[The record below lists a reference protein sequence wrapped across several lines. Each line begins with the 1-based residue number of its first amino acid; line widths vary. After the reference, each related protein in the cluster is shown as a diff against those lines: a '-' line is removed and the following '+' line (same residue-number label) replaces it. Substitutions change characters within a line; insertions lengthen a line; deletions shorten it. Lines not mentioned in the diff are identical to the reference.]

1 MSTSDAPN
9 LRRLARQLA
18 DYGRRLRH
26 LETVPQLSHS
36 SLDDHGLPV
45 YDADG
50 NLTVTVGKQPD
61 GTWGAKPVAG
71 PVPPRPVG
79 LDAEGDAGTIRASWQ
94 GVFWAGA
101 ALPMDFE
108 AVQVLVDGSVYAAIH
123 DPEGGSVQVPA
134 LPGERLVSFR
144 TLSQAGVVSEA
155 VVFGTVTVEPR
166 VSEQMQELH
175 ESLDELN
182 DVTLPELRDD
192 LADSAEDLQG
202 KLDNLNARVDDLV
215 VDGGGSGNFTT
226 YSINEPSGDG
236 TGEGDQWFRVV
247 NGEVLGQWRWDGT
260 AWQAVTLTDAIIAG
274 IDLSKLV
281 SNGNLSEIVANKM
294 FTDLFAAN
302 KITSQEI
309 AAGSITTEKIA
320 AEGIIANV
328 IQGGAFTG
336 ETFEGG
342 SFVGGEFRTSDT
354 LPGRVTL
361 ADDAYI
367 NSTTGG
373 AHPGIRVEPLD
384 TSDMVRPPGIG
395 PGDRGLYVDGGS
407 DTSGRRSYL
416 RASPTA
422 SLMRTFREGGTD
434 GGVIQTSP
442 TSSLMRTYREDGTI
456 GASIQVDPDSSR
468 MRTYSGNSSEQGWV
482 RARPQDAELA
492 YVAPNNV
499 YFSRIRATD
508 TEAHLFTR
516 AGGSNRYLTVDADG
530 IWVKTDKGG
539 SWKQYNLEE
548 TAQDSGWNNFSVSSG
563 ITLVQQTAWRNKGGI
578 IWLAGSVR
586 ADWAVGAWT
595 NIATLPAELRP
606 SRNIRAS
613 APIDGRPTH
622 LLEINTAGAL
632 RLYRPPNDSGGQWN
646 VQISTL
652 MWPTG

>member
-1 MSTSDAPN
+1 MATDDAPN
-9 LRRLARQLA
+9 LRRLARQLV
-18 DYGRRLRH
+18 DVTRRLKH
-26 LETVPQLSHS
+26 LETVPQLAHS
-36 SLDDHGLPV
+36 SLDDHGMPV

-155 VVFGTVTVEPR
+155 VTFGTVTVEPR
-166 VSEQMQELH
+166 VSEQMQELR
-175 ESLDELN
+175 ENLDELN
-182 DVTLPELRDD
+182 DVILPELRDD

-354 LPGRVTL
+354 LPGQVTL

-422 SLMRTFREGGTD
+422 SLMRTFREDGTD

-456 GASIQVDPDSSR
+456 GASIQADPGSSR

-530 IWVKTDKGG
+530 VWVKTDKGG
-539 SWKQYNLEE
+539 SLKQYNLEE
-548 TAQDSGWNNFSVSSG
+548 TAQDSGWISFPVKAG
-563 ITLVQQTAWRNKGGI
+563 ITASSDLAYRNKNGVIYFRGT
-578 IWLAGSVR
+578 VNT
-586 ADWAVGAWT
+586 DWPNQSYLDVVTGLPSEMRPASDTIALSPDST
-595 NIATLPAELRP
+595 NIPMVIMMTASGTLRVWKSKAGKRTTFM
-606 SRNIRAS
+606 S
-613 APIDGRPTH
+613 A
-622 LLEINTAGAL
+622 LLYPRG
-632 RLYRPPNDSGGQWN
+632 
-646 VQISTL
+646 
-652 MWPTG
+652 